1 MSEVLPPPPWRNKNL
16 KNLNPN
22 LNMNLNLNLNVE
34 NLNLNFGNLECLG
47 KHKKVEENS
56 SLKMQDK
63 TFKLQKL
70 PD

>member
-1 MSEVLPPPPWRNKNL
+1 
-16 KNLNPN
+16 
-22 LNMNLNLNLNVE
+22 MNLNLNLNVE

>member
-1 MSEVLPPPPWRNKNL
+1 
-16 KNLNPN
+16 
-22 LNMNLNLNLNVE
+22 MNLNLNLNVE

-47 KHKKVEENS
+47 KKVEVECLGKKVEENS

-70 PD
+70 PDWQWH